1 MGTDDRPEIKPSP
14 PRWQPNP
21 DPDSIEVPGLDTSA
35 SVNDQIDQ
43 IEQLI
48 TLKLQ
53 NIDEN
58 FSKIHNVLANR
69 ILPSVK
75 RYAVATE
82 PVREAAQFWTSFYEQ
97 AAQIRIPTTDDYSTV
112 NEQTSEREDPESQ
125 RADEFH
131 STHADPHETFD
142 HSITSTGSAF
152 EPDAAYSS
160 TPAAKRVMHT
170 GDATTND
177 SEASWSAS
185 IESPFVRIDRE
196 LQKFSIDDEDEEPSL
211 HPSVHGDPSRASVIL
226 PQEPSRKGKER
237 EHSEPLLRSVLRHRM
252 YSQDDTITHISPTKK
267 VKTPISP
274 NFNPYL
280 PPNTQANQWNGL
292 VDLNDPAVRT
302 PHGYRYSRKPA
313 TPVYDDDDDDSF
325 ALPPGMSPPRLITL
339 AMPKSARKPEVRL
352 GRTPTREAAIRITK
366 DLVQGFQPQS
376 MNRYAESSMSTV
388 SSPPSM
394 RRYDRG
400 GTDTSSNVVGE
411 SSMESLMERVGLAT
425 TPALRLKP
433 KGTGRTPAFSPPP
446 RGNLFSEDGFST
458 DTYGE
463 PVLTAR
469 TPMLGQGGM
478 DDDDDDDD
486 DDAWGDNGLG
496 NSSHPDDVLN
506 LLLSSGGDDDSS
518 FGSSNNSFGNES
530 GEIADVFEDNFPD
543 TMDDDSFGDDGD
555 EEVATETLF
564 GVPPAERMLREQD
577 RNNLVLHGGQ
587 MFGDTGLTEQLD
599 NVAES
604 PTPWPRK

>member
-14 PRWQPNP
+14 SRWKPNP

-125 RADEFH
+125 RADESH

-152 EPDAAYSS
+152 EPDAAFAS
-160 TPAAKRVMHT
+160 TPAAQRVSMHT
-170 GDATTND
+170 ADAT
-177 SEASWSAS
+177 AKSWSAS
-185 IESPFVRIDRE
+185 MESPLVRLDRE
-196 LQKFSIDDEDEEPSL
+196 LQKFSIDDDEPSL
-211 HPSVHGDPSRASVIL
+211 HPSH
-226 PQEPSRKGKER
+226 SRKGKER
-237 EHSEPLLRSVLRHRM
+237 EHSEPLLRSILREDAH
-252 YSQDDTITHISPTKK
+252 
-267 VKTPISP
+267 TP
-274 NFNPYL
+274 NLNPYL
-280 PPNTQANQWNGL
+280 PLNTEPNQWNGL

-302 PHGYRYSRKPA
+302 PRHGYRSSRKPA
-313 TPVYDDDDDDSF
+313 TPAYDDDDDSF
-325 ALPPGMSPPRLITL
+325 ALPPGMSPPRLISP
-339 AMPKSARKPEVRL
+339 AMPRSVRRPQVKL

-376 MNRYAESSMSTV
+376 MNRYGESSMSTV
-388 SSPPSM
+388 ASPPSM
-394 RRYDRG
+394 TRYG
-400 GTDTSSNVVGE
+400 GTDSSSNVVGE
-411 SSMESLMERVGLAT
+411 SSMESLMSRAALAT
-425 TPALRLKP
+425 TPALKLKP
-433 KGTGRTPAFSPPP
+433 KRTPVFSPP
-446 RGNLFSEDGFST
+446 RANVFSAEGFGT

-463 PVLTAR
+463 PVLSAR

-478 DDDDDDDD
+478 DDDDDDDL
-486 DDAWGDNGLG
+486 WGDDEMDNP
-496 NSSHPDDVLN
+496 SHPDDVLN
-506 LLLSSGGDDDSS
+506 LLLSGSGGDDDS
-518 FGSSNNSFGNES
+518 FGSSNNSFDDDPVEVA
-530 GEIADVFEDNFPD
+530 EAFEDNFQD
-543 TMDDDSFGDDGD
+543 CSMDDDSF
-555 EEVATETLF
+555 AMM
-564 GVPPAERMLREQD
+564 R
-577 RNNLVLHGGQ
+577 
-587 MFGDTGLTEQLD
+587 
-599 NVAES
+599 S
-604 PTPWPRK
+604 